1 MTLLKQPLNS
11 LELVKKL
18 LQAKLV
24 FSFFLFVILSF
35 NTTTSVAQRLAI
47 GAQKGTNN
55 HVMSLELAGAEYIYS
70 VNYERLLLHRQTFAM
85 FARIGFEYIPFG
97 TADKLI
103 HFPLGANFTFGQ
115 KKHRAEVGLAAL
127 FRMNF
132 DPGVG
137 FGEGFY
143 LTNPP
148 TRIFIAPSAGYRFHA
163 RPNEWGESFF
173 LRVTFTPIIGMDVFQ
188 SKPYFLPHAGISI
201 GRTWTNQNRKGQH

>member
-1 MTLLKQPLNS
+1 MILSKQPLNLLGS
-11 LELVKKL
+11 VKKL
-18 LQAKLV
+18 LQARPFYGFLV
-24 FSFFLFVILSF
+24 LVLLSL
-35 NTTTSVAQRLAI
+35 TTTSSVAQRLAI

-55 HVMSLELAGAEYIYS
+55 HVMYLELGGAAYIYS

-85 FARIGFEYIPFG
+85 FARVGFEYIPFG

-103 HFPLGANFTFGQ
+103 HFPVGANFTFGQ
-115 KKHRAEVGLAAL
+115 KKHRAEAGLAAL

-148 TRIFIAPSAGYRFHA
+148 TRIFIAPSVGYRFHA

-188 SKPYFLPHAGISI
+188 SQPYFLPHGGISI
-201 GRTWTNQNRKGQH
+201 GRTWSNQNRKGR